1 MTADPRSDLLFG
13 KIALNWRLI
22 TRDLLNR
29 ALHYQQTQEPHKQL
43 GEILLEKGI
52 LTREQVNEILSYQ
65 QRIQQIK
72 SSQSAF
78 PAPPLNPQDYA
89 HFGGP
94 PQPMTTFGPAPGAAY
109 GQPPHPH
116 SQQGHMSQQQTQ
128 IGGMQGSSFGQQN
141 PYSAPTTH
149 LPPGSMQNMMSGQGQ
164 GPAPAYPAGPAPAY
178 GGTEGTPPPDQDP
191 LVGAMVGGCKI
202 SAKIGAGGMGAIYL
216 AYHEALRKDVV
227 VKILPPE
234 SAANPRTV
242 ERFFR
247 EARAAAKLEH
257 PNVVSVQDVGTTDK
271 GLNYIIMQYVDGQ
284 NLEEKI
290 QAEGR
295 HTPNDAA
302 KIVLQV
308 ASGLKAA
315 HATGVIHRDIKAENI
330 LITTGGV
337 VKVTDFGLA
346 KDLNSELKLTA
357 DGAMIGTPL
366 YMAPEIG
373 RVKEIDGR
381 VDIYSLGV
389 TFYYLLTGVQPFRGF
404 TALDILS
411 AKAHDKLKPPE
422 EHTPELPDAYR
433 NVVGKCLEKDRDQ
446 RYGDMNEF
454 IRDLEALDR
463 GFPIDAGEPSIW
475 PPRGSGGASKSRE
488 QRAGASPG
496 NRKLLLVAGLIGIVI
511 VVVALLA
518 FLISLLT

>member
-1 MTADPRSDLLFG
+1 MSADPRSDLLFG

-52 LTREQVNEILSYQ
+52 LTREQVNEILAYQ
-65 QRIQQIK
+65 QRIQHFK
-72 SSQSAF
+72 ASQSAF
-78 PAPPLNPQDYA
+78 PAPPVDPNFQL
-89 HFGGP
+89 FGSQS
-94 PQPMTTFGPAPGAAY
+94 PQPPYPTSPM
-109 GQPPHPH
+109 
-116 SQQGHMSQQQTQ
+116 SQQGMPPMSQQ
-128 IGGMQGSSFGQQN
+128 GMPPMSQQGMPPMSQQGYGNPRGSDFGQQN
-141 PYSAPTTH
+141 AYNAPTAY
-149 LPPGSMQNMMSGQGQ
+149 LPPGSIPGQG
-164 GPAPAYPAGPAPAY
+164 GPGQAGPGM
-178 GGTEGTPPPDQDP
+178 GGGTPPPDQDP
-191 LVGAMVGGCKI
+191 LVGAMIGGCKI

-257 PNVVSVQDVGTTDK
+257 PNVVSVQDVGTTDR
-271 GLNYIIMQYVDGQ
+271 GLNYIVMQYVDGQ

-290 QAEGR
+290 QSEGR
-295 HTPNDAA
+295 HTPADAG

-308 ASGLKAA
+308 ASGLRAA

-422 EHTPELPDAYR
+422 EHVPDLPDAYR

-446 RYGDMNEF
+446 RYGDMDQF

-463 GFPIDAGEPSIW
+463 GFPIDAGEPSVW
-475 PPRGSGGASKSRE
+475 PPRGGGGATKQRE
-488 QRAGASPG
+488 PREGGSDP
-496 NRKLLLVAGLIGIVI
+496 NKRLLLIGGLIGVVIVI
-511 VVVALLA
+511 VALIA
-518 FLISLLT
+518 FLVWLI

>member
-1 MTADPRSDLLFG
+1 MSADPRSDLLFG

-65 QRIQQIK
+65 QRIQHFK
-72 SSQSAF
+72 ASQSAF
-78 PAPPLNPQDYA
+78 PAPPVDPGSFPPAQQL
-89 HFGGP
+89 FGP
-94 PQPMTTFGPAPGAAY
+94 PPSPYPTSPL
-109 GQPPHPH
+109 
-116 SQQGHMSQQQTQ
+116 SQQGMSPMQQPPMSQQGMPPMSQQ
-128 IGGMQGSSFGQQN
+128 GMPPMSQQGGPQYGGPRASDFGQQN
-141 PYSAPTTH
+141 AYNAPTAF
-149 LPPGSMQNMMSGQGQ
+149 LPPGSL
-164 GPAPAYPAGPAPAY
+164 P
-178 GGTEGTPPPDQDP
+178 GGGGGTPPPDQDP
-191 LVGAMVGGCKI
+191 LVGMMIGGCKI

-257 PNVVSVQDVGTTDK
+257 PNVVSVQDVGTTDR
-271 GLNYIIMQYVDGQ
+271 GLNYIVMQYVDGQ

-290 QAEGR
+290 QSEGR
-295 HTPNDAA
+295 HTPAA
-302 KIVLQV
+302 AGKIVLQV
-308 ASGLKAA
+308 ASGLRAA

-346 KDLNSELKLTA
+346 KDLNTELKLTA

-381 VDIYSLGV
+381 VDVYSLGV

-422 EHTPELPDAYR
+422 EHVPDLPDAYR

-446 RYGDMNEF
+446 RYGDMEEF

-463 GFPIDAGEPSIW
+463 GFPIDAGEPSVW
-475 PPRGSGGASKSRE
+475 PPRGGGGATKTRE
-488 QRAGASPG
+488 PREGGRDPHK
-496 NRKLLLVAGLIGIVI
+496 RLLLIGGLIGVVVLI
-511 VVVALLA
+511 VVLIV
-518 FLISLLT
+518 FLVWLV